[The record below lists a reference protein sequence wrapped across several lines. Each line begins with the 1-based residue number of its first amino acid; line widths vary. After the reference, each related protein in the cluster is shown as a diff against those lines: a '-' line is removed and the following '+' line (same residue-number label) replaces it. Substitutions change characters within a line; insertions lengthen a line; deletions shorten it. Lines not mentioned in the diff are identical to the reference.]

1 MSSTV
6 LVINSGSSS
15 LKFALLD
22 PARPQALASGLV
34 ERIGEQ
40 AGRLKASFAAEG
52 VDDIVADMP
61 IPDHAQAFAVVQ
73 QALDDSGV
81 LAAEQLVAVGHRVV
95 HGGER
100 FSEPTVI
107 DEDVIEAIEDV
118 VPLAPLHNPAN
129 LLGIR
134 GAMAAFP
141 HLPQVAVFDT
151 AFHATMPAAAYTYAI
166 DQEIAAA
173 HALRRYGF
181 HGTSH
186 KYVTEAAA
194 RHLGIAVDSVD
205 LVSLHLG
212 NGASACA
219 IKGGASVETSMGVGP
234 LEGLV
239 MGTRSGD
246 IDATVV
252 FTLLNAGLSVDEV
265 DTLLNRGSGMKGLCG
280 DNDLRAV
287 GRRADEGDADA
298 ELAREVYVHRI
309 RKYLGAYL
317 AVLGR
322 ADAIVFTAGVGE
334 NDAWVR
340 EQVCAG
346 LAMFGVAIDP
356 NANEAVFRPS
366 RIADIHAPGSPVA
379 VLVVP
384 TNEELEIALQALAVL
399 AR

>member
-1 MSSTV
+1 MSAV

-15 LKFALLD
+15 LKFALID
-22 PARPQALASGLV
+22 PGAESPVASGLV

-40 AGRLKASFAAEG
+40 VGRVRATFADPAREQ
-52 VDDIVADMP
+52 VVREHAIAD
-61 IPDHAQAFAVVQ
+61 HSEAFALVQ
-73 QALDDSGV
+73 GILADSGI
-81 LAAEQLVAVGHRVV
+81 LGAHEMVAVGHRVV
-95 HGGER
+95 HGGDR
-100 FSEPTVI
+100 FSEPTVV
-107 DEDVIEAIEDV
+107 DDAVLAAIEAC

-134 GAMAAFP
+134 GATSAYP

-151 AFHATMPAAAYTYAI
+151 AFHTTMPPAAYTYAI
-166 DQEIAAA
+166 DRDVAAA
-173 HALRRYGF
+173 HALRRYSF

-186 KYVTEAAA
+186 KYVTRKAAE
-194 RHLGIAVDSVD
+194 HLGIATRDID

-219 IKGGASVETSMGVGP
+219 VRGGRSVETSMGVSP

-246 IDATVV
+246 IDPTIV
-252 FTLLNAGLSVDEV
+252 FTLLNAGMGVADVDQ
-265 DTLLNRGSGMKGLCG
+265 LLNRNSGLKGLSG
-280 DNDLRAV
+280 DNDLRVLAA
-287 GRRADEGDADA
+287 RAEAGDEDAA
-298 ELAREVYVHRI
+298 TARSVYVHRI

-334 NDAWVR
+334 NQAWIR

-346 LAMFGVAIDP
+346 LGVFGISLDRRANAEARGPAAPVTISTRGAPVAI
-356 NANEAVFRPS
+356 V
-366 RIADIHAPGSPVA
+366 
-379 VLVVP
+379 VVP
-384 TNEELEIALQALAVL
+384 TNEELEIAREALAVL
-399 AR
+399 GR